1 MSVPASTAFSS
12 AATNVATLKE
22 LYTDDAWVMKDL
34 VFNRNP
40 ALALFD
46 KDESEM
52 GLGGKYFTIPVLSD
66 TGAGRSAAFGT
77 AQTYQSAPQTQEF
90 EVTRVSNYSLAT
102 LTGDFLRASAQSIG
116 AFMPGAELNVK
127 SAFQAIGN
135 DLAHDIFGDGS
146 GIRGTYGV
154 GAGSITAGVITLD
167 NIGQTMFFSVGMA
180 IVSFSVSGLTPTQ
193 STGAALGYVIAVDT
207 SLGTVTV
214 SATQGGAAGVPS
226 SWSTSFPYL
235 AQAGDVNFISNGL
248 SSSNML
254 KLAGLGAWIPSGVG
268 PGLSG
273 PVSGSDSFF
282 NVNRSVA
289 PTKLAGLR
297 FNGAS
302 ESIQD
307 ALIDGVNQLAA
318 NGNEAGDP
326 DFIFINPTSY
336 QSLVKQLTSQGV
348 YQMIKAKVNEEVS
361 ISFKALVL
369 PTANGEIAIL
379 QDRNCPAQTAYI
391 ITLKTWKLRSLGKMP
406 QFITWPG
413 FYDQLGIPVP
423 GSDAI
428 QLQVGYYG
436 NLTCNAP
443 GSNAV
448 VLLSQ

>member
-1 MSVPASTAFSS
+1 M
-12 AATNVATLKE
+12 
-22 LYTDDAWVMKDL
+22 
-34 VFNRNP
+34 
-40 ALALFD
+40 
-46 KDESEM
+46 
-52 GLGGKYFTIPVLSD
+52 LSD

-135 DLAHDIFGDGS
+135 DLAHDIFSDGS
-146 GIRGTYGV
+146 GTRGTFGL
-154 GAGSITAGVITLD
+154 GSGSITSGVITLD
-167 NIGQTMFFSVGMA
+167 NAGQSLFFSVGMA
-180 IVSFSVSGLTPTQ
+180 LVSFSISGLTPTQ
-193 STGAALGYVIAVDT
+193 STSAALGYVIAVDT

-214 SATQGGAAGVPS
+214 SATQGGAAGTPTN
-226 SWSTSFPYL
+226 WSTSFPYL

-248 SSSNML
+248 STQNML
-254 KLAGLGAWIPSGVG
+254 KLAGFGAWIPTRTGA
-268 PGLSG
+268 GLSG
-273 PVSGSDSFF
+273 PISGSDSFF

-289 PTKLAGLR
+289 PTKLAGLA

-307 ALIDGVNQLAA
+307 ALIDSVNQLAA

-336 QSLVKQLTSQGV
+336 QALVKQLTSQGV

-379 QDRNCPAQTAYI
+379 QDRNVPAQIAYI
-391 ITLKTWKLRSLGKMP
+391 VTLKTWKLRSLGKMP

-448 VLLSQ
+448 VLLAQ